1 MNEYLINQLRHG
13 RLKKNLK
20 QSDVTKKTGI
30 KNTTLSNYE
39 NGVTEPDID
48 TFLQLCE
55 LYELDFVSIIE
66 EAYGISI
73 PGKNFS
79 IKPSEIEMIKKYRGI
94 DAHGQNIIEMLID
107 TEWERCNPVI
117 QDTKNVSREKIIE
130 PIFLTK
136 DSKDFN
142 VVKEQSK
149 ELKKL
154 MRKNFK
160 ELMDVLKFL
169 WSIGYNNKI
178 CGADVIAI
186 INGFKVPSWQL
197 YNHMKNYIT
206 SNYEIRFPANNNI
219 ALLNAAHERTDI
231 EVTEEMKQYDDAFF
245 DDED

>member
-66 EAYGISI
+66 EAYGICV

-94 DAHGQNIIEMLID
+94 DAHGQNIIDMITD
-107 TEWERCNPVI
+107 TEWKRCNPI
-117 QDTKNVSREKIIE
+117 LQNTQNVSMEKIIE
-130 PIFLTK
+130 PIFLNK
-136 DSKDFN
+136 NSKDFDFI
-142 VVKEQSK
+142 KGQSK

-160 ELMDVLKFL
+160 ELMDVVKFL

-178 CGADVIAI
+178 CIADVIAI
-186 INGFKVPSWQL
+186 INGLKVPSWQL

-206 SNYEIRFPANNNI
+206 NNYEIRFPTNNDVVF
-219 ALLNAAHERTDI
+219 LNAAHERTDV
-231 EVTEEMKQYDDAFF
+231 EVTEEMKQHDDAFF
-245 DDED
+245 DEED